1 VRCKRHSLAC
11 GPDGRCVLC
20 RKEAVPT
27 ARSTPPPRRFTL
39 AVVVAGALLAAG
51 SAIAYRLAPPRMA
64 IPVVA
69 QAAPPIALAAGSIAS
84 IGSASNAPSPSNALA
99 REQAFQAFQEELR
112 ARDTMPGNSGALAP
126 PEMPPPEPE
135 APPVESAPPLAPAP
149 PVASAS
155 LEGLRVVIYTT
166 SWCPVCKRAKAWM
179 ASHGVPYEE
188 HDIEASRDDARMN
201 RTINPR
207 GSIPTFDIEGDVM
220 VGFSEDGLVAT
231 MQRAAQRRAARSY

>member
-1 VRCKRHSLAC
+1 MPKA
-11 GPDGRCVLC
+11 G
-20 RKEAVPT
+20 
-27 ARSTPPPRRFTL
+27 STPPPRPFTL
-39 AVVVAGALLAAG
+39 VVVVAGALLAAG
-51 SAIAYRLAPPRMA
+51 SAVAYRLAPPRIA
-64 IPVVA
+64 VPVVA
-69 QAAPPIALAAGSIAS
+69 QAAPPIALAAGRIAS
-84 IGSASNAPSPSNALA
+84 NAAASNAPPSSNALA
-99 REQAFQAFQEELR
+99 REQAFQAFQDGLR
-112 ARDTMPGNSGALAP
+112 AGEAAPSGEARALAP
-126 PEMPPPEPE
+126 PETPQPEPE
-135 APPVESAPPLAPAP
+135 APPVEPAP
-149 PVASAS
+149 PASSAS

-231 MQRAAQRRAARSY
+231 MQRAAQRRALRSY